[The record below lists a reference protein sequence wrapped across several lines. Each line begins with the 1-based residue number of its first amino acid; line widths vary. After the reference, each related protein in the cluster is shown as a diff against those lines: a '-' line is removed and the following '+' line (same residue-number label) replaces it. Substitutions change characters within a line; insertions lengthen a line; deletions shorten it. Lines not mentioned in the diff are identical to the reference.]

1 MGIYVDAVVTPV
13 SKRQMAT
20 YLRIARTFARV
31 WRKCGALEYR
41 ECVADDVSVGKRTS
55 FPRSVK
61 QRPGEVVCLTL
72 TLYKSRRHRD
82 QVNAKAMKDPRIAP
96 FMKSKKLP
104 FDGKR
109 LYFGGFKAI
118 LAK

>member
-13 SKRQMAT
+13 SKKQMAA
-20 YLRIARTFARV
+20 YARIARTFAKV
-31 WRKCGALEYR
+31 WREAGALEYR
-41 ECVADDVSVGKRTS
+41 ECVADDVSFGKRTS

-61 QRPGEVVCLTL
+61 LKPGEVVCLTL

-96 FMKSKKLP
+96 FMKAKRLP
-104 FDGKR
+104 FDAKR
-109 LYFGGFKAI
+109 LYFGGFRAI
-118 LAK
+118 VAL